1 MLALE
6 NADEILQILDRF
18 TKQKS
23 KDIPPEL
30 EDYISYVA
38 KTGDTV
44 YRWPTVQ
51 YLFRE
56 KLRNVIKDFHDTTA
70 SIEGRCIRLK
80 CYFMFNSIPY
90 FIMKPKTIKLNR
102 KKSCFHSLLHTIFLS
117 SFEFRFPDLP
127 QCPNVDQFNYESMKT
142 LLFER
147 FDNFQAAPFTVQR
160 LCELLTDPKKH
171 YSRLDKFMRALEKNI
186 LGKCKL
192 SFSFFYSFVFSIRK
206 CFVLTFYANI
216 F

>member
-70 SIEGRCIRLK
+70 SIEG
-80 CYFMFNSIPY
+80 
-90 FIMKPKTIKLNR
+90 
-102 KKSCFHSLLHTIFLS
+102 
-117 SFEFRFPDLP
+117 
-127 QCPNVDQFNYESMKT
+127 V
-142 LLFER
+142 
-147 FDNFQAAPFTVQR
+147 
-160 LCELLTDPKKH
+160 
-171 YSRLDKFMRALEKNI
+171 YSA
-186 LGKCKL
+186 
-192 SFSFFYSFVFSIRK
+192 SFFSIFAYYFFRK
-206 CFVLTFYANI
+206 NKI
-216 F
+216 K

>member
-23 KDIPPEL
+23 KEIPPEL
-30 EDYISYVA
+30 EEYIDYVA

-56 KLRNVIKDFHDTTA
+56 KLRNVIKEFHDTTA
-70 SIEGRCIRLK
+70 SIEGEKKDITNKTFLYIHGWIGHF
-80 CYFMFNSIPY
+80 YFS
-90 FIMKPKTIKLNR
+90 
-102 KKSCFHSLLHTIFLS
+102 SLLERDFNNFFFLN
-117 SFEFRFPDLP
+117 FNLMADLP

-147 FDNFQAAPFTVQR
+147 FDHFQAAPFTIQR
-160 LCELLTDPKKH
+160 LCELLTAPKKH

-186 LGKCKL
+186 LGL
-192 SFSFFYSFVFSIRK
+192 FTQIYLNNLIFF
-206 CFVLTFYANI
+206 
-216 F
+216 

>member
-30 EDYISYVA
+30 EEYISYVA

-70 SIEGRCIRLK
+70 SIEGVYSSQSKSIVLIK
-80 CYFMFNSIPY
+80 CDFF
-90 FIMKPKTIKLNR
+90 
-102 KKSCFHSLLHTIFLS
+102 C
-117 SFEFRFPDLP
+117 
-127 QCPNVDQFNYESMKT
+127 
-142 LLFER
+142 
-147 FDNFQAAPFTVQR
+147 
-160 LCELLTDPKKH
+160 
-171 YSRLDKFMRALEKNI
+171 
-186 LGKCKL
+186 
-192 SFSFFYSFVFSIRK
+192 FFYFS
-206 CFVLTFYANI
+206 
-216 F
+216 

>member
-30 EDYISYVA
+30 EEYIGYVA

-56 KLRNVIKDFHDTTA
+56 KLRNVIKEFHDTTA
-70 SIEGRCIRLK
+70 SIEGVYPPPPKFRVYRL
-80 CYFMFNSIPY
+80 FPFFS
-90 FIMKPKTIKLNR
+90 L
-102 KKSCFHSLLHTIFLS
+102 SHS
-117 SFEFRFPDLP
+117 
-127 QCPNVDQFNYESMKT
+127 QK
-142 LLFER
+142 
-147 FDNFQAAPFTVQR
+147 
-160 LCELLTDPKKH
+160 
-171 YSRLDKFMRALEKNI
+171 
-186 LGKCKL
+186 
-192 SFSFFYSFVFSIRK
+192 
-206 CFVLTFYANI
+206 
-216 F
+216 

>member
-30 EDYISYVA
+30 EEYINYVA

-70 SIEGRCIRLK
+70 SIEGL
-80 CYFMFNSIPY
+80 F
-90 FIMKPKTIKLNR
+90 
-102 KKSCFHSLLHTIFLS
+102 
-117 SFEFRFPDLP
+117 DL
-127 QCPNVDQFNYESMKT
+127 
-142 LLFER
+142 
-147 FDNFQAAPFTVQR
+147 A
-160 LCELLTDPKKH
+160 H
-171 YSRLDKFMRALEKNI
+171 
-186 LGKCKL
+186 
-192 SFSFFYSFVFSIRK
+192 
-206 CFVLTFYANI
+206 FVLFTFLIEFIILRIYC
-216 F
+216 

>member
-30 EDYISYVA
+30 EEYINYVA

-70 SIEGRCIRLK
+70 SIEGLYSPILIYLRFQFAFICSVNFWTILVLADF
-80 CYFMFNSIPY
+80 YFRNFY
-90 FIMKPKTIKLNR
+90 FTIG
-102 KKSCFHSLLHTIFLS
+102 F
-117 SFEFRFPDLP
+117 
-127 QCPNVDQFNYESMKT
+127 
-142 LLFER
+142 
-147 FDNFQAAPFTVQR
+147 
-160 LCELLTDPKKH
+160 
-171 YSRLDKFMRALEKNI
+171 
-186 LGKCKL
+186 
-192 SFSFFYSFVFSIRK
+192 
-206 CFVLTFYANI
+206 
-216 F
+216 

>member
-30 EDYISYVA
+30 EDYINYVA

-44 YRWPTVQ
+44 YRWPTIQ

-70 SIEGRCIRLK
+70 SIEGMYSSITQDIQFDECHPSELIRLN
-80 CYFMFNSIPY
+80 YYSEI
-90 FIMKPKTIKLNR
+90 FIG
-102 KKSCFHSLLHTIFLS
+102 
-117 SFEFRFPDLP
+117 
-127 QCPNVDQFNYESMKT
+127 
-142 LLFER
+142 
-147 FDNFQAAPFTVQR
+147 
-160 LCELLTDPKKH
+160 
-171 YSRLDKFMRALEKNI
+171 NI
-186 LGKCKL
+186 L
-192 SFSFFYSFVFSIRK
+192 FTQI
-206 CFVLTFYANI
+206 I
-216 F
+216 

>member
-23 KDIPPEL
+23 KDIPAEL
-30 EDYISYVA
+30 EEYINYVA

-70 SIEGRCIRLK
+70 SIEGLISPILFVVAHIHK
-80 CYFMFNSIPY
+80 
-90 FIMKPKTIKLNR
+90 
-102 KKSCFHSLLHTIFLS
+102 
-117 SFEFRFPDLP
+117 D
-127 QCPNVDQFNYESMKT
+127 T
-142 LLFER
+142 LF
-147 FDNFQAAPFTVQR
+147 
-160 LCELLTDPKKH
+160 
-171 YSRLDKFMRALEKNI
+171 
-186 LGKCKL
+186 
-192 SFSFFYSFVFSIRK
+192 
-206 CFVLTFYANI
+206 
-216 F
+216 

>member
-23 KDIPPEL
+23 KDIPAEL
-30 EDYISYVA
+30 EEYINYVA

-70 SIEGRCIRLK
+70 SIEGLISPILFVVAHIHKDTLFWTFAYR
-80 CYFMFNSIPY
+80 F
-90 FIMKPKTIKLNR
+90 
-102 KKSCFHSLLHTIFLS
+102 FHSNWF
-117 SFEFRFPDLP
+117 
-127 QCPNVDQFNYESMKT
+127 
-142 LLFER
+142 
-147 FDNFQAAPFTVQR
+147 
-160 LCELLTDPKKH
+160 
-171 YSRLDKFMRALEKNI
+171 
-186 LGKCKL
+186 
-192 SFSFFYSFVFSIRK
+192 
-206 CFVLTFYANI
+206 
-216 F
+216 

>member
-30 EDYISYVA
+30 EEYINYVA

-70 SIEGRCIRLK
+70 SIEGLFFDHLAI
-80 CYFMFNSIPY
+80 YS
-90 FIMKPKTIKLNR
+90 
-102 KKSCFHSLLHTIFLS
+102 FHLLWNHFDS
-117 SFEFRFPDLP
+117 D
-127 QCPNVDQFNYESMKT
+127 
-142 LLFER
+142 
-147 FDNFQAAPFTVQR
+147 DNFVYLWFLV
-160 LCELLTDPKKH
+160 
-171 YSRLDKFMRALEKNI
+171 I
-186 LGKCKL
+186 LGFNLKL
-192 SFSFFYSFVFSIRK
+192 I
-206 CFVLTFYANI
+206 
-216 F
+216 